1 MAVSSTGSFWSWS
14 YRWLEG
20 VWELKLGLR
29 QEQYLLLATE
39 PSLSPIIIT
48 VNVKDGETIWS
59 SNFTQVVTQKN
70 WGPALRWSPLELRH
84 YCKRLRGEKTP
95 SVYQCVSGYVKYL
108 VWWSITLPST
118 KETARVAMRWGNCEN
133 TLFNHAWWRSPMSLT
148 LLWGSEQVHRDGWGN
163 QLPGPEKKARSVWW
177 TEYWSEGRQE
187 ALTWHVS
194 FDVSERTCDRYENLI
209 YCISIWLKKTKSKD
223 PPHSTSVPFKLS
235 PYNPCSSAS
244 QPRI

>member
-20 VWELKLGLR
+20 VWCGCWEPKLGPQ

-48 VNVKDGETIWS
+48 VNVKDEETIWS

-70 WGPALRWSPLELRH
+70 WGPALQWSPLELRH

-108 VWWSITLPST
+108 VWRSITPPST
-118 KETARVAMRWGNCEN
+118 KETGRLAVRWGNREN
-133 TLFNHAWWRSPMSLT
+133 TLFRQWCMMTVTDVIDTVVGLGTGSQRRVGKSVTWAWEESTVCLMDRVLKWRQT
-148 LLWGSEQVHRDGWGN
+148 GGTD
-163 QLPGPEKKARSVWW
+163 
-177 TEYWSEGRQE
+177 
-187 ALTWHVS
+187 WHVR
-194 FDVSERTCDRYENLI
+194 FDVSERTCGHYQNLI
-209 YCISIWLKKTKSKD
+209 YCILIW
-223 PPHSTSVPFKLS
+223 
-235 PYNPCSSAS
+235 
-244 QPRI
+244 